1 MNPNV
6 LLPSVSIACAI
17 EGPPSEIDIQWRH
30 NNGTYNVNNTNGR
43 HRVNVT
49 QGLTFITINSVS
61 YQDNGTYYCNVKISG
76 SGFDHWMFDKVDL
89 ILYGKINV
97 EYMKCNL
104 IIMSSQH
111 ENFTKLQEVYTIL
124 FLLYSSPHAR

>member
-17 EGPPSEIDIQWRH
+17 EGPSSERDIQWRH
-30 NNGTYNVNNTNGR
+30 NNGTYNVNNTNSR

-49 QGLTFITINSVS
+49 HGLTFITINSVS

-76 SGFDHWMFDKVDL
+76 SGVDHWMFDRVDVVL
-89 ILYGKINV
+89 HGKIM
-97 EYMKCNL
+97 YDK
-104 IIMSSQH
+104 
-111 ENFTKLQEVYTIL
+111 IL
-124 FLLYSSPHAR
+124 LRSVI